1 MVSLGN
7 DTNAPH
13 HHEASAASTSSQ
25 ILPRRRAAPVL
36 AVAPSNTKALR
47 PSSIAAPRRGRPRGT
62 GTGRCADVV
71 PQRAHAPPQT
81 PRARAPSRHRP
92 AVAASRRCTPTA
104 RKPAPTIS
112 HKPVAPRRTHPPASP
127 MTRGPPRSAPSRVQ
141 VVLSARSKSQGRR
154 PNSSSPSPATC
165 RESCGLGAAT
175 PRRYDLTSAGRA
187 FQASF
192 SAPRAAFGARPL
204 ALRLG
209 LGRLRPPRP
218 APPTPARPPA
228 RTAAQSEDGRP
239 VLACLS
245 QEITRR

>member
-1 MVSLGN
+1 MRP
-7 DTNAPH
+7 APD
-13 HHEASAASTSSQ
+13 
-25 ILPRRRAAPVL
+25 
-36 AVAPSNTKALR
+36 PSGPR
-47 PSSIAAPRRGRPRGT
+47 PSRRW
-62 GTGRCADVV
+62 
-71 PQRAHAPPQT
+71 
-81 PRARAPSRHRP
+81 S

-112 HKPVAPRRTHPPASP
+112 HKPVVPRRPRPPASR
-127 MTRGPPRSAPSRVQ
+127 MTRGPPRSAPSRIQ
-141 VVLSARSKSQGRR
+141 VVLSARSKSQGRQ

-192 SAPRAAFGARPL
+192 SAPRAAFGARPR

-218 APPTPARPPA
+218 APPTPARPPT
-228 RTAAQSEDGRP
+228 RTAAQGEDDRP
-239 VLACLS
+239 VLTCLS
-245 QEITRR
+245 RVGTTHKYRT